1 LRQTTSVKPPP
12 PECHRSFFVFQEIPT
27 MQELFKFYI
36 NGAWVAPQDTLR
48 PHDVIDP
55 STEAVVARIA
65 LGSAADVDSAVKAA
79 RAAFPAFSQTTVAER
94 SALIER
100 VIEEY
105 MKRFADIAAAIS
117 TEMGAPA
124 GLAKTAQAGIGVA
137 HLKTALAVLKT
148 YAFEE
153 LRGTTLLRKEAIG
166 VCGFI
171 TPWNWPTNQVMCK
184 VAPALATGC
193 TMVLKP
199 SEMAPLSAQILAE
212 VLHAAGV
219 PAGVFN
225 MINGDGP
232 GVGSAIASHP
242 DIELVSFTGSTRAG
256 IAVAQAAAPTVKRVH
271 QELGGKSPNIVLP
284 DADIAKAVTAGVRA
298 VMNNSGQ
305 SCNAPTRMLVPKGK
319 KAEALAAA
327 KAAAEKTTVGA
338 PDSGAVIGPVVSK
351 AQWNKIQGLIQT
363 GLDEGAT
370 LVAGGLGRPD
380 GLDKGY
386 FVKPTVLA
394 NVTNQMTVA
403 REEIFGP
410 VLVIIEYDTLDD
422 AVAIANDTPY
432 GLAAYVQGT
441 DTDTL
446 HSVANRLRAG
456 QVILNSAPTDMMAPF
471 GGFKQSGNGREWG
484 DVAFGE
490 FLETKAVLG
499 HSPAK
504 A

>member
-1 LRQTTSVKPPP
+1 MKDL
-12 PECHRSFFVFQEIPT
+12 
-27 MQELFKFYI
+27 LKFYI
-36 NGAWVAPQDTLR
+36 NGAWVAPQETLR
-48 PHDVIDP
+48 AHDVVDP

-65 LGSAADVDSAVKAA
+65 LGSAADVDTAVKAA
-79 RAAFPAFSQTTVAER
+79 QAAFTSFSQTTVAER
-94 SALIER
+94 SALLER

-105 MKRFADIAAAIS
+105 MKRYADIAAAIS
-117 TEMGAPA
+117 MEMGAPA
-124 GLAKTAQAGIGVA
+124 ALAKTGQAGIGVA
-137 HLKTALAVLKT
+137 HLKTALAVLKS

-153 LRGTTLLRKEAIG
+153 VRGTTLLRKEPIG

-212 VLHAAGV
+212 VMDAAGV

-242 DIELVSFTGSTRAG
+242 GIDLVSFTGSTRAG

-271 QELGGKSPNIVLP
+271 QELGGKSPNIILP
-284 DADIAKAVTAGVRA
+284 DADIAKAVTGGIRA

-305 SCNAPTRMLVPKGK
+305 SCNAPTRMLVPNAF

-327 KAAAEKTTVGA
+327 KAAAEKVTVGA
-338 PDSGAVIGPVVSK
+338 PDSGAIIGPVVSK

-370 LVAGGLGRPD
+370 LVTGGVGKPE

-394 NVTNQMTVA
+394 DVTNQMTVA

-410 VLVIIEYDTLDD
+410 VLVIIGYDTLDE

-432 GLAAYVQGT
+432 GLAAYISGT
-441 DTDTL
+441 DTATL

-456 QVILNSAPTDMMAPF
+456 QVILNNAGVDMMAPF

-490 FLETKAVLG
+490 FLEAKAVLG
-499 HSPAK
+499 HSPA
-504 A
+504 AA

>member
-1 LRQTTSVKPPP
+1 
-12 PECHRSFFVFQEIPT
+12 

-36 NGAWVAPQDTLR
+36 NGTWVDPQETLR

-55 STEAVVARIA
+55 STEAVAARIA
-65 LGSAADVDSAVKAA
+65 LGSAADVDVAVKAA
-79 RAAFPAFSQTTVAER
+79 QAAFAAYSQTSVEERVA
-94 SALIER
+94 LLER
-100 VIEEY
+100 VIEQY
-105 MKRFADIAAAIS
+105 MKRFADIASAIS
-117 TEMGAPA
+117 VEMGAPA
-124 GLAKTAQAGIGVA
+124 GLAKSAQAGIGVA
-137 HLKTALAVLKT
+137 HLKTALAVLKN

-153 LRGTTLLRKEAIG
+153 TRGTTLLRKEPIG

-212 VLHAAGV
+212 VMDAAGV

-232 GVGSAIASHP
+232 GVGSAIAAHP

-271 QELGGKSPNIVLP
+271 QELGGKSPNIILP
-284 DADIAKAVTAGVRA
+284 DADIGKAVTAGVRS

-305 SCNAPTRMLVPKGK
+305 SCNAPTRMLVPKAK
-319 KAEALAAA
+319 MAEVLAAA

-338 PDSGAVIGPVVSK
+338 PDSGAVIGPVVSS
-351 AQWNKIQGLIQT
+351 AQWNKIQGLIQK

-370 LVAGGLGRPD
+370 LVAGGLGRPE

-394 NVTNQMTVA
+394 DVTNEMTVA

-410 VLVIIEYDTLDD
+410 VLVIIGYDTLDE

-432 GLAAYVQGT
+432 GLAAYVSGT
-441 DTDTL
+441 DTATL

-456 QVILNSAPTDMMAPF
+456 QVNLNSAAVDMMAPF

-499 HSPAK
+499 HSPVA

>member
-1 LRQTTSVKPPP
+1 MQNL
-12 PECHRSFFVFQEIPT
+12 FQ
-27 MQELFKFYI
+27 FYI
-36 NGAWVAPQDTLR
+36 NGAWVAPQEALR
-48 PHDVIDP
+48 SHDVIDP
-55 STEAVVARIA
+55 STEQVVARIA
-65 LGSAADVDSAVKAA
+65 LGSAGDVDSAVKAA
-79 RAAFPAFSQTTVAER
+79 RAAFPAYSQTNVAER
-94 SALIER
+94 AALLER

-105 MKRFADIAAAIS
+105 MKRFADIAVAIS

-137 HLKTALAVLKT
+137 HLKTSLAVLKN

-153 LRGTTLLRKEAIG
+153 QRGTTLLRKEPIG

-212 VLHAAGV
+212 VIHAAGV

-225 MINGDGP
+225 LVHGDGP

-256 IAVAQAAAPTVKRVH
+256 ILVAQAAAPTVKRVH
-271 QELGGKSPNIVLP
+271 QELGGKSPNIILP
-284 DADIAKAVTAGVRA
+284 DADIAKAVTGGVRA

-305 SCNAPTRMLVPKGK
+305 SCNAPTRMLVPNVHM
-319 KAEALAAA
+319 AEALAAA

-351 AQWNKIQGLIQT
+351 AQWTKIQGLIQT

-370 LVAGGLGRPD
+370 LVAGGVGKPE
-380 GLDKGY
+380 GLETGY

-410 VLVIIEYDTLDD
+410 VLVIIGYDTLDE
-422 AVAIANDTPY
+422 AVVIANDTPY
-432 GLAAYVQGT
+432 GLAAYVSGT
-441 DTDTL
+441 DTKTL

-456 QVILNSAPTDMMAPF
+456 QVNLNSAAVDMMAPF

-499 HSPAK
+499 HSA
-504 A
+504 AAA

>member
-1 LRQTTSVKPPP
+1 MKDL
-12 PECHRSFFVFQEIPT
+12 
-27 MQELFKFYI
+27 LKFYI
-36 NGAWVAPQDTLR
+36 NGAWVEPQGTLR

-55 STEAVVARIA
+55 STEAVAARIA
-65 LGSAADVDSAVKAA
+65 LGSAADVDLAVKAA
-79 RAAFPAFSQTTVAER
+79 QAAFETFGQSTVASR
-94 SALIER
+94 MALLER

-105 MKRFADIAAAIS
+105 KKRFADIAAAIS

-124 GLAKTAQAGIGVA
+124 GLAKTAQAGIGMA
-137 HLKTALAVLKT
+137 HLQTALAVLKN

-153 LRGTTLLRKEAIG
+153 QRGTTLLRKEPIG

-212 VLHAAGV
+212 VLDTAGV

-242 DIELVSFTGSTRAG
+242 GIELVSFTGSTRAG
-256 IAVAQAAAPTVKRVH
+256 ILVAQAAAPTVKRVH
-271 QELGGKSPNIVLP
+271 QELGGKSPNIILP
-284 DADIAKAVTAGVRA
+284 DADIAKAVTGGVRG
-298 VMNNSGQ
+298 VMGNSGQ
-305 SCNAPTRMLVPKGK
+305 SCNAPTRMLVPKAK
-319 KAEALAAA
+319 MAEALAAA

-338 PDSGAVIGPVVSK
+338 PDSGASIGPVVSK
-351 AQWNKIQGLIQT
+351 AQWTKIQGLIQT

-370 LVAGGLGRPD
+370 LVAGGVGKPE
-380 GLDKGY
+380 GLETGY

-394 NVTNQMTVA
+394 DVTNQMTVA

-410 VLVIIEYDTLDD
+410 VLVVIGYDTLEE
-422 AVAIANDTPY
+422 AIAIANDTPY
-432 GLAAYVQGT
+432 GLAAYVSGT
-441 DTDTL
+441 DTETIN
-446 HSVANRLRAG
+446 SVTKRLRAG
-456 QVILNSAPTDMMAPF
+456 QVIVNNAPVDMMAPF

-484 DVAFGE
+484 DLAFGE

-499 HSPAK
+499 HFA
-504 A
+504 AAA

>member
-1 LRQTTSVKPPP
+1 VVQRI
-12 PECHRSFFVFQEIPT
+12 SFFNRDKRDNT
-27 MQELFKFYI
+27 MQDLYKFYI
-36 NGAWVAPQDTLR
+36 NGAWVAPQETLR
-48 PHDVIDP
+48 SHDVIDP
-55 STEAVVARIA
+55 STEEAVARIA

-79 RAAFPAFSQTTVAER
+79 QAAFPAFSQTSVAER
-94 SALIER
+94 AALLER

-105 MKRFADIAAAIS
+105 MKRFADIAVAIS

-137 HLKTALAVLKT
+137 HLKTSLAVLKK

-153 LRGTTLLRKEAIG
+153 QRGTTMLRKEPIG

-212 VLHAAGV
+212 VMDAAGV

-256 IAVAQAAAPTVKRVH
+256 ILVAQAAAPTVKRVH
-271 QELGGKSPNIVLP
+271 QELGGKSPNIILP
-284 DADIAKAVTAGVRA
+284 DADIARAVTGGVRA
-298 VMNNSGQ
+298 IMNNSGQ
-305 SCNAPTRMLVPKGK
+305 SCNAPTRMLVPNAKL
-319 KAEALAAA
+319 AEALAAA

-338 PDSGAVIGPVVSK
+338 PDSGSVIGPVVSK
-351 AQWNKIQGLIQT
+351 AQWNKIQGLIQK

-370 LVAGGLGRPD
+370 LVAGGLGKPE

-394 NVTNQMTVA
+394 KVTNQMTVA

-410 VLVIIEYDTLDD
+410 VLVIIGYDTLDE
-422 AVAIANDTPY
+422 AVTIANDTPY
-432 GLAAYVQGT
+432 GLAAYVSGT
-441 DTDTL
+441 DTATL

-456 QVILNSAPTDMMAPF
+456 QVNLNSAAVDMMAPF

-499 HSPAK
+499 HSVA
-504 A
+504 AA

>member
-1 LRQTTSVKPPP
+1 
-12 PECHRSFFVFQEIPT
+12 
-27 MQELFKFYI
+27 MQELYKFYI
-36 NGAWVAPQDTLR
+36 NGAWVAPIETLR
-48 PHDVIDP
+48 PHDVVDP
-55 STEAVVARIA
+55 STEAVAARIA
-65 LGSAADVDSAVKAA
+65 LGSAADVDAAVQAA
-79 RAAFPAFSQTTVAER
+79 RAAFPVFSQTTVAER
-94 SALIER
+94 SALIAR

-105 MKRFADIAAAIS
+105 TKRYADIAAAIS
-117 TEMGAPA
+117 MEMGAPA
-124 GLAKTAQAGIGVA
+124 ALAKGAQAWIGMA
-137 HLKTALAVLKT
+137 HLQTALAALKD
-148 YAFEE
+148 YKFEE

-212 VLHAAGV
+212 VMHAAGV

-232 GVGSAIASHP
+232 GVGSAISSHP

-256 IAVAQAAAPTVKRVH
+256 IAVAQAAAASVKRVH
-271 QELGGKSPNIVLP
+271 QELGGKSPNIILP
-284 DADIAKAVTAGVRA
+284 DADIAKAVAGGVAGV
-298 VMNNSGQ
+298 MMNSGQ
-305 SCNAPTRMLVPKGK
+305 SCNAPTRMLVPKAH
-319 KAEALAAA
+319 KATALVAA
-327 KAAAEKTTVGA
+327 KAAAEATTVGA
-338 PDSGAVIGPVVSK
+338 PASGAAIGPVVSK
-351 AQWNKIQGLIQT
+351 AQWNKIQGLIQK

-370 LVAGGLGRPD
+370 LVAGGVGRPE
-380 GLDKGY
+380 GLSTGY

-410 VLVIIEYDTLDD
+410 VVVLIDYDTIDE

-432 GLAAYVQGT
+432 GLAAYVSGS
-441 DTDTL
+441 DTATL

-456 QVILNSAPTDMMAPF
+456 QVNINGAGVDLMAPF

-484 DVAFGE
+484 DYAFGE

-499 HSPAK
+499 HSA
-504 A
+504 AVAA

>member
-1 LRQTTSVKPPP
+1 
-12 PECHRSFFVFQEIPT
+12 

-36 NGAWVAPQDTLR
+36 NGTWVDPQETLR

-55 STEAVVARIA
+55 STEAVAARIA
-65 LGSAADVDSAVKAA
+65 LGSAADVDVAVKAA
-79 RAAFPAFSQTTVAER
+79 QAAFVTYSQTSVEERVA
-94 SALIER
+94 LLER
-100 VIEEY
+100 VIEQY
-105 MKRFADIAAAIS
+105 MKRFADIASAIS
-117 TEMGAPA
+117 VEMGAPA
-124 GLAKTAQAGIGVA
+124 GLAKSAQAGIGVA
-137 HLKTALAVLKT
+137 HLKTALAVLKN

-153 LRGTTLLRKEAIG
+153 PRGTTLLRKEPIG

-212 VLHAAGV
+212 VMDAAGV

-232 GVGSAIASHP
+232 GVGSAIAAHP

-271 QELGGKSPNIVLP
+271 QELGGKSPNIILP
-284 DADIAKAVTAGVRA
+284 DADIGKAVTAGVRS

-305 SCNAPTRMLVPKGK
+305 SCNAPTRMLVPKAK
-319 KAEALAAA
+319 MAEVLAAA

-338 PDSGAVIGPVVSK
+338 PDSGAVIGPVVSS
-351 AQWNKIQGLIQT
+351 AQWNKIQGLIQK

-370 LVAGGLGRPD
+370 LVAGGLGRPE

-394 NVTNQMTVA
+394 DVTNEMTVA

-410 VLVIIEYDTLDD
+410 VLVIIGYDTLDE

-432 GLAAYVQGT
+432 GLAAYVSGT
-441 DTDTL
+441 DTATL

-456 QVILNSAPTDMMAPF
+456 QVNLNSAAVDMMAPF

-499 HSPAK
+499 HSPVA

>member
-1 LRQTTSVKPPP
+1 
-12 PECHRSFFVFQEIPT
+12 

-36 NGAWVAPQDTLR
+36 NGAWVEPQDTLR

-55 STEAVVARIA
+55 STETVVARIA

-225 MINGDGP
+225 MIHGDGP

-305 SCNAPTRMLVPKGK
+305 SCNAPTRMLVPKGA

-338 PDSGAVIGPVVSK
+338 PESGAHIGPVVSK

-410 VLVIIEYDTLDD
+410 VLVIIEYDTLDE

>member
-1 LRQTTSVKPPP
+1 
-12 PECHRSFFVFQEIPT
+12 

-36 NGAWVAPQDTLR
+36 NGAWMEPQEALR

-79 RAAFPAFSQTTVAER
+79 QAAFTSYSQTTVDER
-94 SALIER
+94 TALLER

-105 MKRFADIAAAIS
+105 MKRYDDIAAAIS

-124 GLAKTAQAGIGVA
+124 GLAKSAQAGIGLA
-137 HLKTALAVLKT
+137 HLKTALAVLKK

-153 LRGTTLLRKEAIG
+153 VRGSTLLRKEPIG

-212 VLHAAGV
+212 VMHAAGV

-232 GVGSAIASHP
+232 GVGTAIASHP

-271 QELGGKSPNIVLP
+271 QELGGKSPNIILP
-284 DADIAKAVTAGVRA
+284 DADIAKAVTGGVRA

-305 SCNAPTRMLVPKGK
+305 SCNAPTRMLVPKAH

-338 PDSGAVIGPVVSK
+338 PDSGAHIGPVVSK
-351 AQWNKIQGLIQT
+351 AQWNKIQDLIQK

-370 LVAGGLGRPD
+370 LVAGGLGKPE
-380 GLDKGY
+380 GLETGY

-394 NVTNQMTVA
+394 DVRNHMTVA

-410 VLVIIEYDTLDD
+410 VLVIIVYDTLEE

-432 GLAAYVQGT
+432 GLAAYVSGT
-441 DTDTL
+441 DTTLL

-456 QVILNSAPTDMMAPF
+456 QVILNSAPSDMMAPF

-490 FLETKAVLG
+490 FLEIKAVLG
-499 HSPAK
+499 HSPAPVK